1 MEELILTLQ
10 DAGCDPQRISEIC
23 QLYAHGDTQSVI
35 KRLRRHR
42 YKLMDT
48 VHESQKKVDC
58 LDLLLRELSKQP
70 ADTV

>member
-42 YKLMDT
+42 CELMDT

-58 LDLLLRELSKQP
+58 LDLLLRELSKPP
-70 ADTV
+70 AHTI

>member
-35 KRLRRHR
+35 KRLRCHR
-42 YKLMDT
+42 CELMDT

-58 LDLLLRELSKQP
+58 LDLLLRELSKQQ
-70 ADTV
+70 ARTI